1 MRQIIVDDNVKLDA
15 GNVIKSL
22 RTDQD
27 ITLRQL
33 AKDAGVSE
41 SGLSRWENG
50 NRIPNIDTFIRVL
63 KALDADIVVIRK
75 PKLNQGG

>member
-63 KALDADIVVIRK
+63 KALNADIVVIRK
-75 PKLNQGG
+75 PKVNQGG